1 MGLTEFYM
9 FVSAVAAVGIILVNI
24 ALYRQRKESGT
35 AK

>member
-1 MGLTEFYM
+1 MDLTHYFM

-24 ALYRQRKESGT
+24 AIYRRKEA